1 MTIFDSIKSSVFVP
15 IHPAGTPFIAIFAIL
30 TIFVGWLWTPLYFL
44 GFILTVWCIYFF
56 RNPNRIT
63 PTLSGVNKNNLIIAP
78 ADGKIIEISEIT
90 PHEELGLPSGDW
102 QRVCIFMNVF
112 DVHVNRSPMLGKITF
127 KNYIPGL
134 FFNASLDK
142 ASTHNERLILGM
154 DTENGKKI
162 AFVQI
167 AGLVAR
173 RIICDVDIGS
183 LLKAGEVFGLIRF
196 GSRVDIYFPKEVSTL
211 VLEGQKTIAGETI
224 IGDFTKSNKS
234 VKGQ

>member
-30 TIFVGWLWTPLYFL
+30 TIFIGWLWTPLYFL
-44 GFILTVWCIYFF
+44 GLILTVWCIYFF
-56 RNPNRIT
+56 RNPNRVT
-63 PTLSGVNKNNLIIAP
+63 PSLSGVNKNNLIIAP
-78 ADGKIIEISEIT
+78 ADGKIIEISDVTPNDEI
-90 PHEELGLPSGDW
+90 GLPSGEW

-142 ASTHNERLILGM
+142 ASMHNERLILGM

-173 RIICDVDIGS
+173 RIICDVDKGS

-196 GSRVDIYFPKEVSTL
+196 GSRVDVYLPKGSVEDVK
-211 VLEGQKTIAGETI
+211 VGDIVKAGETI
-224 IGDFTKSNKS
+224 IGSL
-234 VKGQ
+234 